1 MPVFIPIKAGRSIKR
16 AGKSTLPGYPTTLLF
31 VLLGYLEK
39 GSLGERNLNSGYSL
53 PFFCIYGGEYRQYE
67 LK

>member
-1 MPVFIPIKAGRSIKR
+1 MPVFIPIKAGRSIKTGR
-16 AGKSTLPGYPTTLLF
+16 EKYPARLSYDLF